1 MAKLHLTRVAV
12 GCPDYPSLE
21 ARIAA
26 RAEQGEV
33 RFTTRFKPKRAD
45 DLIGGSTLRTVR
57 GLAGH
62 LGIAPNTVA
71 KTYREL
77 EQLGI
82 IETRGR
88 AGTFVAD
95 SGDPTRT
102 LAQRAA
108 TGYVRELRTLGM
120 SDDEV
125 LEFVVAA
132 LRGA

>member
-1 MAKLHLTRVAV
+1 MLDIVIDPGSPVPPYEQLRQRIVTMVRRDELIAGTKL
-12 GCPDYPSLE
+12 P
-21 ARIAA
+21 
-26 RAEQGEV
+26 
-33 RFTTRFKPKRAD
+33 
-45 DLIGGSTLRTVR
+45 TVR
-57 GLAGH
+57 GLAEH

-132 LRGA
+132 LRGG